1 MLSARSLALV
11 LAASAIA
18 LPSFAQTTGTA
29 SQTTAVSTP
38 MAASSDY
45 SALRDNLADQSQVLN
60 SDVMT
65 QRAILRKNQE
75 LLKEAQRLDATNKKM
90 LAERQHMNQQN
101 AELERQRAA
110 LAQTQAQIQSQ
121 TQIQPASQAQAPAQ
135 LSTMAKVSTADIK
148 Q

>member
-1 MLSARSLALV
+1 MFFARSFALV

-29 SQTTAVSTP
+29 SQATTTSTP

-90 LAERQHMNQQN
+90 LAERQRMNQQN
-101 AELERQRAA
+101 AELERQRAS
-110 LAQTQAQIQSQ
+110 LAQTQTQVQSQ
-121 TQIQPASQAQAPAQ
+121 TQLQSQPQAPAQ
-135 LSTMAKVSTADIK
+135 LSTMAKASTADVK